1 MQSDLGI
8 KNALLSII
16 EVDVPFYLYGSVI
29 ISKEIDLM
37 KRNKLDYENNLLSKI
52 KELENESNNITQF
65 VNTDTYIDLILKV
78 SENKRNISQINFLEK
93 KVSSLFRII
102 LMI

>member
-1 MQSDLGI
+1 M
-8 KNALLSII
+8 SII

-78 SENKRNISQINFLEK
+78 SENKRNISQINFFKK

>member
-1 MQSDLGI
+1 
-8 KNALLSII
+8 
-16 EVDVPFYLYGSVI
+16 
-29 ISKEIDLM
+29 M

-93 KVSSLFRII
+93 RFQVYFV
-102 LMI
+102 